1 DRAAYAKQAEGA
13 NHAQAADHVRP
24 DRTAERPFLASDDGG
39 GKGAS
44 PLHLRH
50 AGARQGRQHRRHRR
64 SRGADPAGLRESEGR
79 DRSGGRNDGRYL
91 PCRCVHPQHGAF
103 RENPQSAA
111 RLFHRDGPRLDHGRG
126 VQDDLA
132 RGAHRDQRHRR
143 SALTESRGAAMP
155 VNIPIT
161 IACGDYDRT
170 RAIKDG
176 RVPVEGC
183 DVTYIPLEPEE
194 VFFRA
199 FRYQEFDVCELSF
212 SSYLRTTDGG
222 ASPYIGIPAFVSRV
236 FRHSGIYIRTDR
248 GIRTP
253 QDLKGKTIG
262 LPEYQITAVVWMRGI
277 LQDEYGVKPT
287 DIHWRQGGI
296 EQPGRTERTPLAPI
310 PGLDLKTIP
319 TDKTLSGMLEAGEL
333 DGLFTARAPS
343 CFMRGAPN
351 IAHLFRDTRAV
362 EQAYYKKTGMFP
374 IMHLVG
380 LRKSLAEKYPW
391 MPVSLYKAFLE
402 AKHLAMHDVCDVNAL
417 AVTLPWL
424 EAE

>member
-1 DRAAYAKQAEGA
+1 M
-13 NHAQAADHVRP
+13 
-24 DRTAERPFLASDDGG
+24 T
-39 GKGAS
+39 
-44 PLHLRH
+44 
-50 AGARQGRQHRRHRR
+50 
-64 SRGADPAGLRESEGR
+64 
-79 DRSGGRNDGRYL
+79 
-91 PCRCVHPQHGAF
+91 
-103 RENPQSAA
+103 
-111 RLFHRDGPRLDHGRG
+111 
-126 VQDDLA
+126 
-132 RGAHRDQRHRR
+132 
-143 SALTESRGAAMP
+143 M
-155 VNIPIT
+155 IPIT

-170 RAIKDG
+170 RAIQDG
-176 RVPVEGC
+176 RVRVEGC

-194 VFFRA
+194 VFHRTFK
-199 FRYQEFDVCELSF
+199 FQEFDVSELSF
-212 SSYLRTTDGG
+212 SSYLRITDSGK
-222 ASPYIGIPAFVSRV
+222 SDYIGIPAFVSRL

-248 GIRTP
+248 GIEKP
-253 QDLKGKTIG
+253 EDLKGKRIG

-287 DIHWRQGGI
+287 DIHWFQGGQ

-351 IAHLFRDTRAV
+351 IAHLFRDTRAA

-380 LRKSLAEKYPW
+380 IKKHLVEKNPW
-391 MPVSLYKAFLE
+391 LPVSLYKAFLQ
-402 AKHLAMHDVCDVNAL
+402 AKELAMHQVRDVNAL

-424 EAE
+424 VAEADATTRLMGEDFWRYGVEENRKEIEALARYAHEQGLVQKRLKLEDLFAQSTFEISKV